1 MSIRTLPALLL
12 LLFAAASA
20 RAAAPCTNDTDFSTW
35 LRDFRRE
42 AAAAGVTQRTID
54 AALKGVTVDPA
65 TISRDR
71 KQSFYWQ
78 DFQAFSTRLAT
89 QDRITRGRKKL
100 AAESK
105 LFARIEADYGIP
117 GPVIAAFW
125 ALESDFG
132 LAQGKMP
139 VLRSLATLAWD
150 CRRGPMFRAQLLDA
164 LRIIDRGDLAPSE
177 MVGSWAGELGQ
188 MQFLPSHYWNHGV
201 DYDGNGRRDLLKS
214 TPDVVAST
222 AAYIRSIGW
231 RSGEPWLEEVRVPK
245 EMDWK
250 EADLSIRKPRS
261 AWSAIGVTRP
271 DGTALPAGDI
281 PAALLLPMGRH
292 GPAFLAYPNFD
303 AYLEWNESLN
313 YAITAAY
320 LARRIAGDPPMRKG
334 NGTPPVFDLAG
345 IERIQRLLADA
356 GYEVGKIDGKL
367 GANTRSAVRQAQ
379 IRFQLPADAY
389 PTPEL
394 IKRLSAT
401 P

>member
-1 MSIRTLPALLL
+1 MSILRAAFPVGLLILALPAH
-12 LLFAAASA
+12 AAD
-20 RAAAPCTNDTDFSTW
+20 PCTNANDFPAW
-35 LRDFRRE
+35 MAAFKQE
-42 AAAAGVTQRTID
+42 AAQSGISQKTID
-54 AALKGVTVDPA
+54 TALKGVTMDPA

-78 DFQAFSTRLAT
+78 DFMTFSTRLAT
-89 QDRITRGRKKL
+89 QDRLTRGRKKL
-100 AAESK
+100 ATESK
-105 LFARIEADYGIP
+105 LFARIESEFGVP

-139 VLRSLATLAWD
+139 ILRSLATLAWD
-150 CRRGPMFRAQLLDA
+150 CRRGPMFREQLLDA
-164 LRIIDRGDLAPSE
+164 LRVVDRGDLRPAE

-188 MQFLPSHYWNHGV
+188 MQFLPSHYLDHGV
-201 DYDGNGRRDLLKS
+201 DYDGNGKVNLLTS
-214 TPDVVAST
+214 TPDVTAST
-222 AAYIRSIGW
+222 AKYLQHIGW
-231 RSGEPWLEEVRVPK
+231 RRGEPWLEEVRAPR
-245 EMDWK
+245 EMDWR
-250 EADLSIRKPRS
+250 EADLSIRKSRS
-261 AWSAIGVTRP
+261 TWVKLGVTRP

-281 PAALLLPMGRH
+281 EAALLLPMGRF

-345 IERIQRLLADA
+345 IERLQRLLAGA
-356 GYEVGKIDGKL
+356 GYEVGKVDGKL
-367 GANTRSAVRQAQ
+367 GAATRAAVRQAQ

-389 PTPEL
+389 PSHDLLT
-394 IKRLSAT
+394 RLSAGR
-401 P
+401 

>member
-1 MSIRTLPALLL
+1 MLKPIL
-12 LLFAAASA
+12 AAAILL
-20 RAAAPCTNDTDFSTW
+20 AAPAHAAEPCTNGNDFPQW
-35 LRDFRRE
+35 LAGFRQE
-42 AAAAGVTQRTID
+42 AAESGISQRTID
-54 AALKGVTVDPA
+54 SALKGVTLDPS

-78 DFQAFSTRLAT
+78 DFLQFSTRLAT
-89 QDRITRGRKKL
+89 QDRITRGKKKL

-105 LFARIEADYGIP
+105 LFARIETDYGVP

-139 VLRSLATLAWD
+139 ILRSLATLAWD
-150 CRRGPMFRAQLLDA
+150 CRRGEMFRAQLLDA
-164 LRIIDRGDLAPSE
+164 LRLVDRGDLKPAE

-188 MQFLPSHYWNHGV
+188 MQFLPSHYYNHGV
-201 DYDGNGRRDLLKS
+201 DYDGDGRVNLLTS
-214 TPDVVAST
+214 TPDVTAST
-222 AAYIRSIGW
+222 AKYIQHIGW
-231 RSGEPWLEEVRVPK
+231 RKGEPWLEEVRVPR
-245 EMDWK
+245 EMDWR
-250 EADLSIRKPRS
+250 EADLSIRKPRD
-261 AWSAIGVTRP
+261 AWIRLGVTRP
-271 DGTALPAGDI
+271 DGAALPPGDLE
-281 PAALLLPMGRH
+281 AALLLPMGRH

-334 NGTPPVFDLAG
+334 NGAPPVFDLAG
-345 IERIQRLLADA
+345 IERLQRLLSDA

-367 GANTRSAVRQAQ
+367 GAMTRAAVRQAQ
-379 IRFQLPADAY
+379 IRYRLPADAY

-394 IKRLSAT
+394 VTRLAAGR
-401 P
+401 